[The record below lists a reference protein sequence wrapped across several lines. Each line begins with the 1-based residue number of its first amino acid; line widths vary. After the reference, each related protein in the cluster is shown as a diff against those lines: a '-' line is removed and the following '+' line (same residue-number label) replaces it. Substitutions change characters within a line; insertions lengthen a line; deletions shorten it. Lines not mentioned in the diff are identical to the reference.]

1 MLHSLSAA
9 HVRKGDADH
18 MEGTPLLGGVAFR
31 GGWFSNRVCSVL
43 VFLWRTVFIFHLWG
57 WGGLVN
63 EWVRVQ
69 NSVYLCRN
77 GCLVLFEMRILNM
90 KKQFVTSIE
99 HLKTVFPPANQLMT
113 S

>member
-43 VFLWRTVFIFHLWG
+43 VFLWRTVFIFHMHLCVSVEV
-57 WGGLVN
+57 GG
-63 EWVRVQ
+63 
-69 NSVYLCRN
+69 
-77 GCLVLFEMRILNM
+77 GD
-90 KKQFVTSIE
+90 
-99 HLKTVFPPANQLMT
+99 
-113 S
+113 